1 MKTPSILV
9 VGSINMDLVLKTE
22 RMPRPGESFIG
33 QQYHYIPGGK
43 GANQAV
49 AAARLGGQVTLSG
62 RLGFDANGVRLKEY
76 LESQRISTDFVAM
89 DEKSQSG
96 LAVIILDASGQNSI
110 IVYPGAN
117 MDIQEGEVQRVF
129 AECHCDVVM
138 LQLEIPRNIV
148 IESCRLAREKNIPAI
163 LDAGPAQTF
172 PLEEVHGLEILTPN
186 ETETLALTG
195 IECKTLADA
204 DRAARVLAE
213 RSGARAVVIK
223 LGAQGALLFANR
235 KTELFPGHRV
245 EVVDTTAAGDAFTA
259 AMVVKYVQTGDL
271 AQAIRYGNLA
281 GAVTVTRLGAQPSLP
296 TDEEVAAFER
306 SLRREGKEARV

>member
-22 RMPRPGESFIG
+22 RMPRTGESFIG
-33 QQYHYIPGGK
+33 QQYHHIPGGK

-49 AAARLGGQVTLSG
+49 AAARLGGQVTLLG
-62 RLGFDANGVRLKEY
+62 RLGFDADGFRLKEY
-76 LESQRISTDFVAM
+76 LEKQRISTDFVAM

-117 MDIQEGEVQRVF
+117 MDIQKAEVQRVF

-148 IESCRLAREKNIPAI
+148 IESCRLAREKRIPAI

-204 DRAARVLAE
+204 DRAARVLAH

-296 TDEEVAAFER
+296 TDEEVATFAR
-306 SLRREGKEARV
+306 SLRREAREARV